1 MKKALFAAGAT
12 FALVA
17 AFLVSGAFAS
27 HDEPGVKTA
36 KQPFLVGTAP
46 NVDVDPI
53 LSVGDIVPNGPNPD
67 YQMSGIPDG
76 LGAYKKKDEGR
87 WHWFH
92 TDKSNRAVVLMNHE
106 LGRSFPNNPPGVDA
120 RISRLEVD
128 TKTHKVHLAEY
139 LFTGLEGYERF
150 CSATLRMIRGEPL
163 YFTGEEAV
171 PIASPPQP
179 PGPAH
184 DGSSIVMDPETG
196 MWRDLGHM
204 GHLQHENL
212 LPLRL
217 KKWVFATTD
226 DDFRGGQP
234 AYFYA
239 YFHDSFKLALRGVEH
254 EPSDGLHVFVPDV
267 GEKRSNAE
275 VTTKTEIVDG
285 TWVKID
291 QSDNTASGVCSPASV
306 AGCAST
312 RLKAAAT
319 AKGAFRFDRMEDLAV
334 MPGRETRVFLADTGK
349 APATLR
355 GRVYQFDFD
364 RSNPYQATMRMILN
378 GDGTPPNGGDDIFN
392 PDNMDASRRVLMI
405 QEDRESAFRGPAFS
419 GGYGRV
425 MEYRFSDGRLRS
437 VARVNTPPGAP
448 PNPENCAGCL
458 PGTWESSGIIDVGH
472 IFGRDW
478 WLLDV
483 QAHNSTAPQPGPT
496 LAPNSSTGENG
507 QLLLLKVP
515 GSQSGGDGDDDDD

>member
-1 MKKALFAAGAT
+1 MRRIIIAALALI
-12 FALVA
+12 ALVA
-17 AFLVSGAFAS
+17 IAIVGVAGAS
-27 HDEPGVKTA
+27 HSDTSVKTA
-36 KQPFLVGTAP
+36 KQPFLVGTADG
-46 NVDVDPI
+46 VQVDPI

-76 LGAYKKKDEGR
+76 LGAYKKSNEGR

-92 TDKSNRAVVLMNHE
+92 SDKSNRAVVLMNHE

-128 TKTHKVHLAEY
+128 TKTHRVHLGEY

-171 PIASPPQP
+171 PMLPQQP

-184 DGSSIVMDPETG
+184 DGSSIVMNGDTG

-212 LPLRL
+212 MPLKL

-226 DDFRGGQP
+226 DDFRPGQP
-234 AYFYA
+234 AYFYG
-239 YFHDSFKLALRGVEH
+239 YFHDSFELALRGIEH
-254 EPSDGLHVFVPDV
+254 EPNDGLHVFVPNP
-267 GEKRSNAE
+267 GEERSNAE
-275 VTTKTEIVDG
+275 VMTKTQVVHG
-285 TWVKID
+285 RWVKLS
-291 QSDNTASGVCSPASV
+291 QADNAT
-306 AGCAST
+306 ST
-312 RLKAAAT
+312 SLKAAAT
-319 AKGAFRFDRMEDLAV
+319 REGAFRFDRMEDLAPL
-334 MPGRETRVFLADTGK
+334 PGRESRVFLADTGK
-349 APATLR
+349 APATAK

-364 RSNPYQATMRMILN
+364 KHNPYRASMRMIIN
-378 GDGTPPNGGDDIFN
+378 GDGAPPNGGDDLFN
-392 PDNMDASRRVLMI
+392 PDNMDASKRVLMI
-405 QEDRESAFRGPAFS
+405 QEDRESIFRAGTPANS
-419 GGYGRV
+419 GGYARV

-458 PGTWESSGIIDVGH
+458 PGTWESSGIIDVSH

-496 LAPNSSTGENG
+496 LLPNSSSGENG
-507 QLLLLKVP
+507 QLLLVRVP
-515 GSQSGGDGDDDDD
+515 GSTGGGGGGHDDDDDDDD